1 MEQPRRLRILGERK
15 PPALLEQGS
24 ACTQGFACPMADER
38 GSRVCVEAGC
48 ETIAATGDGVWLDG
62 SDNPRSRFRCAA
74 CNCWRKKFWKASK
87 HCSEEALKA
96 FGEFDAAA
104 KEDTSKIML
113 QSKNVPQ
120 FVFSSTM

>member
-1 MEQPRRLRILGERK
+1 
-15 PPALLEQGS
+15 
-24 ACTQGFACPMADER
+24 MADER